1 MTLTSLKPDI
11 KFTPGV
17 FPFSKVP
24 RLENPNASAPFL
36 DAILSS
42 VFKSKLLL
50 FFIICNS
57 SKIERELL
65 LARLS
70 VPTQSFSGLN
80 IL

>member
-11 KFTPGV
+11 KFTPGI

-50 FFIICNS
+50 F
-57 SKIERELL
+57 LL
-65 LARLS
+65 FVTPLKLKENYYLQDYLFQHK
-70 VPTQSFSGLN
+70 VFPD
-80 IL
+80 